1 MDSSIEEKRKQSK
14 SYKTI
19 KYDRFPL
26 LLKEK
31 DIIIQ
36 ESCQN
41 DMIL

>member
-26 LLKEK
+26 LLKREK
-31 DIIIQ
+31 KEDRSLEGADI
-36 ESCQN
+36 
-41 DMIL
+41 